1 MKIFNSHTHTCHS
14 HDGKGTVNDICRKAL
29 EENIMGFAVTDHC
42 DCEYYYDSAIPEKLT
57 QSFIEAKACQ
67 HKYKDKL
74 IVSCGVEIGDA
85 VFAPDFAKKI
95 INLHK
100 WDVVLG
106 SVHAVRMSK
115 LDMPFSTID
124 FSTLS
129 DELIYRYI
137 EQYFSDML
145 EMLETQ
151 DFDVLSHLTVV
162 LRYIVYK
169 YKRQVDIKKYYPVI
183 TEILKKTIALNKCL
197 EINTSGYAEGYL
209 MPDTDILKM
218 YKKLGGKSI
227 AVGSDSHTPDMLCA
241 GLNESVAIIKK
252 LGFDT
257 LTYFIDRKPV
267 KYKISAEQ

>member
-14 HDGKGTVNDICRKAL
+14 HDGKGTVNDICQKAL
-29 EENIMGFAVTDHC
+29 EESIMGFAVTDHC
-42 DCEYYYDSAIPEKLT
+42 DCEYSSDASIPEKLSL
-57 QSFIEAKACQ
+57 SFEETKQCQ
-67 HKYKDKL
+67 KLYKDKL
-74 IVSCGVEIGDA
+74 IISCGVEIGEA
-85 VFAPDFAKKI
+85 IYNPDFAKRI
-95 INLHK
+95 INSQK

-106 SVHAVRMSK
+106 SVHAVRLNN
-115 LDMPFSTID
+115 LDMPFSVID
-124 FSTLS
+124 FNRFS
-129 DELIYRYI
+129 DEMLSRYI
-137 EQYFSDML
+137 EQYFLDMK

-151 DFDVLSHLTVV
+151 DFDILSHLTVV
-162 LRYIVYK
+162 LRYIVHK

-218 YKKLGGKSI
+218 YKELGGKSI

-241 GLNESVAIIKK
+241 GLYESVAIIKK